1 MRSSIHSVVPV
12 LAILGMTMSA
22 CSSNDPS
29 QGNEIGNES
38 QAVSEDGLA
47 QAYQTFRSLVLGPGP
62 EQKLVLGAGHHPIL
76 STETLKANGLTAGA
90 IVKFSLDGAGNITQ
104 VKGIL
109 NGIPNLNDSFDLW
122 LVKNDKF
129 GGTSK
134 PEAGDSMTRIGS
146 FSVVDTALEQKT

>member
-1 MRSSIHSVVPV
+1 MRSSTHSIVPM
-12 LAILGMTMSA
+12 LATLGMTISA
-22 CSSNDPS
+22 CSGNDPS
-29 QGNEIGNES
+29 QGNEVGHDS

-62 EQKLVLGAGHHPIL
+62 QQKLVLGAGHHPIL

-90 IVKFSLDGAGNITQ
+90 IVKFSLDRLGNITQ
-104 VKGIL
+104 VEGIL
-109 NGIPNLNDSFDLW
+109 NGIPNLSDSFHLW

-134 PEAGDSMTRIGS
+134 PE
-146 FSVVDTALEQKT
+146 